1 MGTNQ
6 MVCPDS
12 VNSVYLY
19 LRRQVYLTTYAFFTG
34 VLRDEAPGKVNTSAP
49 STGIKHD
56 RKLSYR
62 TPMRYQCF
70 ILFTLTFHLYVM
82 DYLSFISQGNIPY
95 FKCLEQQM

>member
-6 MVCPDS
+6 MVVPIPLIQCTFI
-12 VNSVYLY
+12 

-56 RKLSYR
+56 RK
-62 TPMRYQCF
+62 
-70 ILFTLTFHLYVM
+70 
-82 DYLSFISQGNIPY
+82 
-95 FKCLEQQM
+95 

>member
-12 VNSVYLY
+12 VNSMYLY

-49 STGIKHD
+49 SRGIKHD
-56 RKLSYR
+56 RK
-62 TPMRYQCF
+62 
-70 ILFTLTFHLYVM
+70 
-82 DYLSFISQGNIPY
+82 
-95 FKCLEQQM
+95 